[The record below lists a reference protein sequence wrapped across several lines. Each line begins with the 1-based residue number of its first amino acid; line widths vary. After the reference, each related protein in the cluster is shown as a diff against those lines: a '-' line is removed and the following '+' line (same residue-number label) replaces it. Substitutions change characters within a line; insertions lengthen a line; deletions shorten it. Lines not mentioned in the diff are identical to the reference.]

1 MGLFFKKRTRLG
13 LDRKKVVASYA
24 VLGVCILL
32 VAVNIASFIFFPR
45 LMQPLAILISN
56 AITIVLTVFAFR
68 PINALIEHELEKR
81 QGELLAQAEKERSL
95 EEEVNR
101 LEVRNHELENKLDT
115 HAQTEGAVPD
125 INFTFKLEQME
136 YAKKGYV
143 VKEEPLEAFL
153 SDDRY
158 RNQIPEIGP
167 LTKLFNALKLKENGI
182 RKIFYVKKFYYKVS
196 IGIDFSR
203 IKFAFNGDR
212 LLLSGVKFTRLHD
225 ISSEMQPDQDDIDRC
240 WILNTT
246 DQWAEI
252 KQSDEYE
259 PFKNTYARLQ
269 EAETREA
276 LDAEVERLCAQY
288 TDVFRRN
295 IQARFVQVDFMEG
308 IEQSDLS
315 WYALKDGGSYRM
327 VRDIASHM
335 LLLTDVIG
343 ETKSIEEQVE
353 L

>member
-1 MGLFFKKRTRLG
+1 MGLFFRKRTRRG
-13 LDRKKVVASYA
+13 LDRKKVAACYA
-24 VLGVCILL
+24 VLAVCILL
-32 VAVNIASFIFFPR
+32 IAVNVAGFIFFPR
-45 LMQPLAILISN
+45 MMHSLAVLISN
-56 AITIVLTVFAFR
+56 AITVVLTVFAFR
-68 PINALIEHELEKR
+68 PINLLIENELEKR
-81 QGELLAQAEKERSL
+81 QDELVAEVEKERSL
-95 EEEVNR
+95 EEKVNR

-115 HAQTEGAVPD
+115 HAQTEGAAPD

-153 SDDRY
+153 SDERY
-158 RNQIPEIGP
+158 RDQIPNIGP
-167 LTKLFNALKLKENGI
+167 LTKLFNALTLKENGV
-182 RKIFYVKKFYYKVS
+182 RKILYVKKFYYKVS

-203 IKFAFNGDR
+203 IKFAFSGDR
-212 LLLSGVKFTRLHD
+212 LLLSGVKFSRLHD
-225 ISSEMQPDQDDIDRC
+225 ITSELEPDEGDIDRC
-240 WILNTT
+240 WILNTV

-252 KQSDEYE
+252 KHSADYE
-259 PFKNTYARLQ
+259 PFKTTYARLQ

-295 IQARFVQVDFMEG
+295 IQARFVQADFVEG
-308 IEQSDLS
+308 IEESDLS
-315 WYALKDGGSYRM
+315 WFALKDGGPYRM

-343 ETKSIEEQVE
+343 ETKSIEEQVA